1 MNDIPKEWQLEPHYE
16 PGLYW
21 FSREPQS
28 LKLLGEEIPATES
41 EEYPGWYFLQRGDS
55 MRIVDSL
62 EEALATL
69 KSRLKHWNMEDLLG
83 RRAPIEVS
91 GKVRK
96 QMVIELLNT
105 PIATPPPDYDPDR
118 DKPLPP
124 LLSCKWELGDYLLVA
139 SIDYTPFRSE
149 FSTRFGRPN
158 NPIRSLVGQV
168 CTLSA
173 IDLELL
179 DEDDPEDLDDLNEDD
194 LEPLDLLEDDE
205 DFEQEEEEQDWEEIA
220 VGMVSLEGN
229 RLTVGFWSHTFDEN
243 TEVIG
248 VAYEEASFED
258 KEKRYYLSP
267 RRSHDRT

>member
-1 MNDIPKEWQLEPHYE
+1 MNDIPREWQLEPHYE

-21 FSREPQS
+21 FSREPQP

-41 EEYPGWYFLQRGDS
+41 EEYPGWYFLQRGDP

-62 EEALATL
+62 EEALAAL

-83 RRAPIEVS
+83 RPAPIEVS
-91 GKVRK
+91 NKVRK

-118 DKPLPP
+118 DAPLPP
-124 LLSCKWELGDYLLVA
+124 LLSCKWELGAYLLVA

-149 FSTRFGRPN
+149 FSTCFGQPN

-179 DEDDPEDLDDLNEDD
+179 DEDG
-194 LEPLDLLEDDE
+194 
-205 DFEQEEEEQDWEEIA
+205 EEQDWEEIA
-220 VGMVSLEGN
+220 VGPVSLEGN

-258 KEKRYYLSP
+258 REKRYYLSP
-267 RRSHDRT
+267 RRSDDRT